1 MTSIE
6 PYFNEGEDN
15 PAFSAREAAAY
26 LSVSKST
33 FHKLRRNNEFPV
45 CMFMGDLRVR
55 RSDLNQ
61 FIRDHLEGGNTGK
74 GRDN

>member
-1 MTSIE
+1 MTSIDT
-6 PYFNEGEDN
+6 YFNECEDN

-45 CMFMGDLRVR
+45 IKFMGDLRVR
-55 RSDLNQ
+55 RSDLNR
-61 FIRDHLEGGNTGK
+61 FIRDHLEGGDAGK